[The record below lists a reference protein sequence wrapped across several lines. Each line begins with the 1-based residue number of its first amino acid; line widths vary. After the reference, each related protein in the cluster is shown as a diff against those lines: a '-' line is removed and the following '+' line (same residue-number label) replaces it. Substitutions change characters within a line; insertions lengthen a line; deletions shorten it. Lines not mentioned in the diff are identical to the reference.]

1 MKKINLL
8 IMLLFVAFLSEA
20 QVKHRFDNAMVDF
33 KKLDQQNKTPKG
45 GILFIGSSSFTFWK
59 ALENTFASYQP
70 INRGF
75 GGSTLAEVIHY
86 ADDILYPYQPRQ
98 VVIYCGE
105 NDIAEG
111 NSPEITVDRFKILF
125 NLTRKHLPNALIS
138 FVSMKPSVARE
149 KMMPEF
155 SYTNQLIERFM
166 AAQPNTSY
174 INVYDAMLQENGKP
188 LTDIFVADNLHMNA
202 KGYDIWIKII
212 TPYLLKNN

>member
-1 MKKINLL
+1 ML
-8 IMLLFVAFLSEA
+8 LLFVASLSQA

-33 KKLDQQNKTPKG
+33 KKLDQQKNTPKG

-59 ALENTFASYQP
+59 YLENTFASYQP

-105 NDIAEG
+105 NDISEG

-155 SYTNQLIERFM
+155 SYANQLIERFM

-188 LTDIFVADNLHMNA
+188 LTDIFIADNLHMNA

>member
-8 IMLLFVAFLSEA
+8 IVMMFVAFLSQA
-20 QVKHRFDNAMVDF
+20 QVKHRFDNAMLEF
-33 KKLDQQNKTPKG
+33 KKIDQQKHTPKG

-111 NSPEITVDRFKILF
+111 NSPEITVERFKILF

-149 KMMPEF
+149 NLMPQF
-155 SYTNQLIERFM
+155 SYANQLIERFM

-174 INVYDAMLQENGKP
+174 INVYDAMLQENKMP
-188 LTDIFVADNLHMNA
+188 LTDIFIADNLHMNA
-202 KGYDIWIKII
+202 KGYDIWTKII